1 MLKNVSRKMVM
12 VVCLVIV
19 MVIGLT
25 VQPSGA
31 ETLLRAVLDSSI
43 KQLDPIWT
51 TGYAVRT
58 HGFMIYDTL
67 FGLDAD
73 FNVKPQMVDTYTVS
87 SDKMVYTFTLRSG
100 LKWHDG
106 TSVTSKDCVASIKR
120 WGAKDGIGQKLMAA
134 TAKIEAIDDK
144 TFRLTL
150 KEPFGMVLQGLGKVT
165 SNVCFMMRE
174 KDAMTDPNEQ
184 VKEVIGS
191 GPFKFVK
198 EAFQPGVT
206 AFYVKNEAYVPR
218 KEPASN
224 MAGSKMAQVDRVELV
239 WIPDPNTAANALMAG
254 EIDYI
259 WTPSLDL
266 IPKLKAAKGVKV
278 EVHDPTGLQTVL
290 RLNHQQPPF
299 DNVKV
304 RQAVLWATN
313 MEDNLRAAAGND
325 PDLFNVCASMYPC
338 GSPYASDVG
347 SEALMKQDFNKA
359 KQLLDEAGYKG
370 EKIVFLHC
378 TDDNV
383 ISPQSLVS
391 GQNLRKAGFNV
402 DMQAMDWSTLV
413 SRRSVRKPAAEG
425 GWHIFQTW
433 FNGPDFLNPL
443 EHMAIG
449 AGCEKAWWGWPC
461 DQEIENLRAA
471 FGREAD
477 LQKQKEI
484 ARAIQKRAF
493 EVVTYVP
500 LGTVYQPVA
509 YRSDHLEGLLKS
521 PAPLFWN
528 VKKK

>member
-1 MLKNVSRKMVM
+1 MCRNLSKKMVM
-12 VVCLVIV
+12 VISLAAV
-19 MVIGLT
+19 MIIGYAGQ
-25 VQPSGA
+25 VGAA

-51 TGYAVRT
+51 TGYAVRS
-58 HGFMIYDTL
+58 HGFMVYDTL

-73 FNVKPQMVDTYTVS
+73 LNVKPQMVDTYTVS
-87 SDKMVYTFTLRSG
+87 SNKMVYTFTLRSG

-106 TSVTSKDCVASIKR
+106 TPVTSKDCVASIKR
-120 WGAKDGIGQKLMAA
+120 WGAKDGIGQKMMAA
-134 TAKIEAIDDK
+134 TEKLEVIDDK

-150 KEPFGMVLQGLGKVT
+150 KEPFGLVLPGLGKVT

-206 AFYVKNEAYVPR
+206 AFYVKNTDYVPR

-224 MAGSKMAQVDRVELV
+224 MAGGKIPQVDRVELV

-254 EIDYI
+254 EIDYM
-259 WTPSLDL
+259 WTPALDL
-266 IPKLKAAKGVKV
+266 VPKLKAAKGVKV
-278 EVHDPTGLQTVL
+278 EIHDPTGLQCIL

-313 MEDNLRAAAGND
+313 MEDNLRAVSND
-325 PDLFNVCASMYPC
+325 PDLFKVCTSMYPC
-338 GSPYASDVG
+338 GSPYASDAG
-347 SEALMKQDFNKA
+347 SEPVAKYNLEKA
-359 KQLLDEAGYKG
+359 KQLLKESGYKG
-370 EKIVFLHC
+370 EKIVILHC

-383 ISPQSLVS
+383 INPQTLVS

-413 SRRSVRKPAAEG
+413 SRRAVRKPVAEG
-425 GWHIFQTW
+425 GWSAFQTW

-449 AGCEKAWWGWPC
+449 AACDKAWWGWPC
-461 DQEIENLRAA
+461 DEEIEKLRTA
-471 FGREAD
+471 FGKEAD

-509 YRSDHLEGLLKS
+509 YRSDRLEGLLKS

>member
-1 MLKNVSRKMVM
+1 
-12 VVCLVIV
+12 
-19 MVIGLT
+19 
-25 VQPSGA
+25 
-31 ETLLRAVLDSSI
+31 
-43 KQLDPIWT
+43 
-51 TGYAVRT
+51 
-58 HGFMIYDTL
+58 
-67 FGLDAD
+67 
-73 FNVKPQMVDTYTVS
+73 
-87 SDKMVYTFTLRSG
+87 
-100 LKWHDG
+100 
-106 TSVTSKDCVASIKR
+106 
-120 WGAKDGIGQKLMAA
+120 
-134 TAKIEAIDDK
+134 
-144 TFRLTL
+144 
-150 KEPFGMVLQGLGKVT
+150 
-165 SNVCFMMRE
+165 
-174 KDAMTDPNEQ
+174 
-184 VKEVIGS
+184 
-191 GPFKFVK
+191 VK
-198 EAFQPGVT
+198 EAFQPGIT
-206 AFYVKNEAYVPR
+206 AFYVKNDAYVPR

-224 MAGSKMAQVDRVELV
+224 MAGSKMPQVDRVELV

-254 EIDYI
+254 EIDYL

-266 IPKLKAAKGVKV
+266 IPQLKAAKGVKV

-299 DNVKV
+299 DNVKA

-325 PDLFNVCASMYPC
+325 PDLFNVCSSMFPC
-338 GSPYASDVG
+338 GSPYASDAG
-347 SEALMKQDFNKA
+347 SEALMKQDFDKA
-359 KQLLDEAGYKG
+359 KQLLKEAGYKG

-391 GQNLRKAGFNV
+391 GQNMRKAGFNV

-461 DQEIENLRAA
+461 DQEIEDLRTA
-471 FGREAD
+471 FGKEAD

-509 YRSDHLEGLLKS
+509 YRSDRLEGLLKS

>member
-1 MLKNVSRKMVM
+1 MLRNISKKMVT
-12 VVCLVIV
+12 VALLVTV

-25 VQPSGA
+25 WQASSA
-31 ETLLRAVLDSSI
+31 ETLLRAVLDSGI

-58 HGFMIYDTL
+58 HGFMVYDTL
-67 FGLDAD
+67 FGLDEN

-87 SDKMVYTFTLRSG
+87 SNKLVYTFTLRSG

-106 TSVTSKDCVASIKR
+106 TPVTSKDCVASIKR
-120 WGAKDGIGQKLMAA
+120 WGAKDGIGQKMIAA
-134 TAKIEAIDDK
+134 TDKLEVIDDK

-184 VKEVIGS
+184 VKEVVGS

-198 EAFQPGVT
+198 EQFQPGVT
-206 AFYVKNEAYVPR
+206 VFYVKNDAYVPR

-224 MAGSKMAQVDRVELV
+224 MAGSKMPQVDRVEFI
-239 WIPDPNTAANALMAG
+239 WIPDPNTAVNALIAG

-259 WTPSLDL
+259 WTPTLDL
-266 IPKLKAAKGVKV
+266 IPKLNAAKGVKV
-278 EVHDPTGLQTVL
+278 EIHDPTGLQTIL
-290 RLNHQQPPF
+290 RIIHQQPPF
-299 DNVKV
+299 DNLKA
-304 RQAVLWATN
+304 RQAVLYATN
-313 MEDNLRAAAGND
+313 MEDNLGAVTSDSKLYEAC
-325 PDLFNVCASMYPC
+325 PSMYPC
-338 GSPYASDVG
+338 GSPLASNSG
-347 SEALMKQDFNKA
+347 SVKQDFNKA
-359 KQLLDEAGYKG
+359 KQLLSEAGYKG

-383 ISPQSLVS
+383 INPQSVVS

-402 DMQAMDWSTLV
+402 DMQAMDWATLV
-413 SRRSVRKPAAEG
+413 SKRAVRKPAAEG

-433 FNGPDFLNPL
+433 FNGPDFLNPI
-443 EHMAIG
+443 EHIAIG

-461 DQEIENLRAA
+461 DQQIEDLRTA
-471 FGREAD
+471 FGKEAD

-484 ARAIQKRAF
+484 AQAIQKRAF